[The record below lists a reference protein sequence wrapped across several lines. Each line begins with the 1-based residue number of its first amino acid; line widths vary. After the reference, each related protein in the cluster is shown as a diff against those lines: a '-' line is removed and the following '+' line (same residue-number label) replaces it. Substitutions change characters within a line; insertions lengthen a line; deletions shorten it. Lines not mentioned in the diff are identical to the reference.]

1 MSKSFQNVE
10 PIPVPHIPNDAVLE
24 ELAGRQML
32 ASLPRDIP
40 FKVIDLQDKQDPSLF
55 LSIAE
60 LLRYRASNSQ
70 GRLIPAF
77 SQIDDKGK
85 ELTNVTWEK
94 LDARAEKVALVIQ
107 EKSGLKV
114 GDCVALIYRKSEIV
128 DFIVS
133 LLGCFIAGMVAV
145 PINAIEDL
153 SELWFILRVSK
164 IHLVLTTEN
173 NLKTLTKSVKTR
185 NSEFPK
191 NVDWWPTNDFGSLY
205 THQIKSG
212 KYNSLRSTPLAYIE
226 FTKSING
233 ELKGVAVSHHAIMS
247 SCHSYTAGTTE
258 TIVFTAEDGTT
269 SIVPN
274 WDAQGADIL
283 LTYLDSRQQLGLNLS
298 VLGSIYNG
306 SHTIFANATIMETPA
321 AWIYVLSKYKV
332 TIALAGYPGAFYAT
346 KYYQKNTK
354 EVLNYS
360 KKSTPDLSA
369 LRLLFIDT
377 ILVKPDV
384 NEFIANKLLKPL
396 IKRMV
401 YNTIDI
407 ITPILSLPE
416 HGGVIVSFRDF
427 LGPGKLE
434 EFEQSYDQQDNI
446 TTTRKKTVFA
456 PGKARDI
463 WECVL
468 DASALRQKKVAV
480 LATSTSEGVIG
491 GDEAGYL
498 RVSSHGF
505 PFPNMSIAIVDPET
519 TLLCPSDTIGEIW
532 VDAPSLGDGFWGI
545 PALTEVVYQ
554 AIPILVP
561 AETLQPEPYNRRF
574 VRTGLIGTMIG
585 GRLVVLGTFEDR
597 IRQQRLDEPKEE
609 VHIGSDLTNTIT
621 KKLRINSCTAFDIY
635 VNGQYLPVVAI
646 ELNVTTS
653 NEAAKLMEEVSD
665 TLLAYHG
672 VRVYAVFIVKKGQ
685 LPRFIKDGNQYI
697 HHLLTKRRFLLGQLP
712 INHIKIDVDNTI
724 ISEATSPLLHC
735 KTDFMSLWHST
746 LSSFERATSLGLIL
760 PSSQPQHSGIEVVKT
775 AVDER
780 TGYDLSRFTN
790 MIDIILWRT
799 SLYPEEN
806 VFISAYQ
813 GTTKSLTW
821 RKFNYQIASIAHYFI
836 KKCMLKPGTRV
847 MVFLHFHLDLVRTLY
862 ACFVVGLIPVLCSPL
877 DLVNSS
883 QRKVQHEM
891 EVMIRTIN
899 DLNVQYILV
908 SSSSEDVLRHK
919 TIATTLKLALSER
932 LPVQINIEKAP
943 KYNKLLGPESGLS
956 IHSEWASDKTRPA
969 FILIH
974 PSKSTPDYAV
984 GERYITYTHDNI
996 VSQCRSQ
1003 KLTCQIKF
1011 QNPLVATGTNDLE
1024 GLGLLY
1030 AAFCGIYAGCSTILI
1045 SSAGFQQDPLF
1056 FFELVARN
1064 RCSTVYANYT
1074 LFECAMSKIAPSQQ
1088 RQISLQGMQNVMLAV
1103 SSRANPKLYERIS
1116 RYLSLSRLEKNT
1128 INTVYSHPQNPMIT
1142 TRSFMLL
1149 EPLSLVVDTEWLKQ
1163 GIICPTDDTSRG
1175 ILLQDSG
1182 IVPTNTMIAIVN
1194 PATMT
1199 LCPSNVMGEIWVTS
1213 DSNIKGLF
1221 ATKEEYNNVFEAT
1234 IKGADPRLTYMRT
1247 GDVGFLWKMQRG
1259 AIGTQTPLE
1268 EGQCLFV
1275 LGHLDEI
1282 IVSKGLFYFPMDIE
1296 KTVESSHQDIIPEG
1310 CYAVQATNN
1319 EIILIIAI
1327 QPGNG
1332 PLLSII
1338 PVIVNSVLER
1348 HALLVDTIVMVER
1361 HQLPKRHNET
1371 KLRKKILSMYIQ
1383 GKM

>member
-1 MSKSFQNVE
+1 MAHGNPPMNAPYMGTSIPQHNRPYMIPSRAGYPQQPQPQIRPMQPSPNANTYYGQRPPPNMSIPTQMQTSPGKMYRPRPNNVDNNSIKAASIKKSPSIASLNNRVSISSNHSQYVHTHQNDSKYGNIIMSKSFQNVE

-401 YNTIDI
+401 YKPIDI

-456 PGKARDI
+456 P
-463 WECVL
+463 
-468 DASALRQKKVAV
+468 
-480 LATSTSEGVIG
+480 
-491 GDEAGYL
+491 
-498 RVSSHGF
+498 
-505 PFPNMSIAIVDPET
+505 
-519 TLLCPSDTIGEIW
+519 
-532 VDAPSLGDGFWGI
+532 
-545 PALTEVVYQ
+545 
-554 AIPILVP
+554 
-561 AETLQPEPYNRRF
+561 
-574 VRTGLIGTMIG
+574 
-585 GRLVVLGTFEDR
+585 
-597 IRQQRLDEPKEE
+597 
-609 VHIGSDLTNTIT
+609 
-621 KKLRINSCTAFDIY
+621 
-635 VNGQYLPVVAI
+635 
-646 ELNVTTS
+646 
-653 NEAAKLMEEVSD
+653 
-665 TLLAYHG
+665 
-672 VRVYAVFIVKKGQ
+672 
-685 LPRFIKDGNQYI
+685 
-697 HHLLTKRRFLLGQLP
+697 
-712 INHIKIDVDNTI
+712 
-724 ISEATSPLLHC
+724 
-735 KTDFMSLWHST
+735 
-746 LSSFERATSLGLIL
+746 
-760 PSSQPQHSGIEVVKT
+760 
-775 AVDER
+775 
-780 TGYDLSRFTN
+780 
-790 MIDIILWRT
+790 
-799 SLYPEEN
+799 
-806 VFISAYQ
+806 
-813 GTTKSLTW
+813 
-821 RKFNYQIASIAHYFI
+821 
-836 KKCMLKPGTRV
+836 
-847 MVFLHFHLDLVRTLY
+847 
-862 ACFVVGLIPVLCSPL
+862 
-877 DLVNSS
+877 
-883 QRKVQHEM
+883 
-891 EVMIRTIN
+891 
-899 DLNVQYILV
+899 
-908 SSSSEDVLRHK
+908 
-919 TIATTLKLALSER
+919 
-932 LPVQINIEKAP
+932 
-943 KYNKLLGPESGLS
+943 
-956 IHSEWASDKTRPA
+956 
-969 FILIH
+969 
-974 PSKSTPDYAV
+974 
-984 GERYITYTHDNI
+984 
-996 VSQCRSQ
+996 
-1003 KLTCQIKF
+1003 
-1011 QNPLVATGTNDLE
+1011 
-1024 GLGLLY
+1024 
-1030 AAFCGIYAGCSTILI
+1030 
-1045 SSAGFQQDPLF
+1045 
-1056 FFELVARN
+1056 
-1064 RCSTVYANYT
+1064 
-1074 LFECAMSKIAPSQQ
+1074 
-1088 RQISLQGMQNVMLAV
+1088 
-1103 SSRANPKLYERIS
+1103 
-1116 RYLSLSRLEKNT
+1116 
-1128 INTVYSHPQNPMIT
+1128 
-1142 TRSFMLL
+1142 
-1149 EPLSLVVDTEWLKQ
+1149 
-1163 GIICPTDDTSRG
+1163 
-1175 ILLQDSG
+1175 
-1182 IVPTNTMIAIVN
+1182 
-1194 PATMT
+1194 
-1199 LCPSNVMGEIWVTS
+1199 
-1213 DSNIKGLF
+1213 
-1221 ATKEEYNNVFEAT
+1221 
-1234 IKGADPRLTYMRT
+1234 
-1247 GDVGFLWKMQRG
+1247 
-1259 AIGTQTPLE
+1259 
-1268 EGQCLFV
+1268 
-1275 LGHLDEI
+1275 
-1282 IVSKGLFYFPMDIE
+1282 
-1296 KTVESSHQDIIPEG
+1296 
-1310 CYAVQATNN
+1310 
-1319 EIILIIAI
+1319 
-1327 QPGNG
+1327 
-1332 PLLSII
+1332 
-1338 PVIVNSVLER
+1338 
-1348 HALLVDTIVMVER
+1348 
-1361 HQLPKRHNET
+1361 
-1371 KLRKKILSMYIQ
+1371 
-1383 GKM
+1383 